1 MSTMQNGVATT
12 QRNSDNPLVML
23 GAAGQ
28 SIWLDYIR
36 RDLIES
42 GDLAKM
48 IAKDGLAGM
57 TSNPAIFERAVA
69 TDPAYQGFL
78 RNFSGDRRDTKTA
91 YEQLAIRDIREAADA
106 LHPVYART
114 NGLDGYVSL
123 EVSPNLAS
131 DTAGTIDE
139 ALRLWRQ
146 VGKPNLMIKVPGTPE
161 GIPAIRALI
170 TEGLNVNVT
179 LLFARSAYE
188 KAAEAYV
195 GGLEERAKKGQ
206 PVTGIASVASFF
218 VSRIDAAIDAKLDAL
233 VNAGDAAAS
242 RASALLGRI
251 AIANAKLAYE
261 HYQNLV
267 AGSRWQA
274 LARAGARPQRL
285 LWAST
290 GTKNPAYRDVIYV
303 EELIGANTVN
313 TLPPATFKAFRD
325 HGLVRASLL
334 EKLAEAKHAMA
345 ELGALGI
352 SLDAVTATLLK
363 DGVLQFQDAF
373 AKLLEAVGKALNTR
387 SD

>member
-1 MSTMQNGVATT
+1 MSTMQNGAATT
-12 QRNSDNPLVML
+12 QRNADNPLVML

-42 GDLAKM
+42 GELAKM

-78 RNFSGDRRDTKTA
+78 RNFTGDRRDTKTA

-106 LHPVYART
+106 LHPVYTRT

-131 DTAGTIDE
+131 DTARTIDE

-146 VGKPNLMIKVPGTPE
+146 VGKSNLMIKVPGTPE
-161 GIPAIRALI
+161 GIPAIRTLI
-170 TEGLNVNVT
+170 AEGLNVNVT

-188 KAAEAYV
+188 KAAEAYLA
-195 GGLEERAKKGQ
+195 GLEERAKKAQ

-233 VNAGDAAAS
+233 AKAGGPDAA
-242 RASALLGRI
+242 RAAALLGRI

-261 HYQNLV
+261 HFQHLV
-267 AGSRWQA
+267 ASSRWQA
-274 LARAGARPQRL
+274 LARDGARPQRL

-303 EELIGANTVN
+303 EELIGASTVN

-325 HGLVRASLL
+325 HGLVRASLMEEL
-334 EKLAEAKHAMA
+334 SEAKHAIA

-352 SLDAVTATLLK
+352 SLDAVTTTLLR
-363 DGVLQFQDAF
+363 DGVLQFEDAF
-373 AKLLEAVGKALNTR
+373 AKLLEAVGKALGTR

>member
-1 MSTMQNGVATT
+1 MSTAKNGVAAT
-12 QRNSDNPLVML
+12 QRHSDNPLVML

-42 GDLAKM
+42 GELAKM

-57 TSNPAIFERAVA
+57 TSNPAIFERAIA

-78 RNFSGDRRDTKTA
+78 RNFSGDRHDTKTA

-106 LHPVYART
+106 LRPVYART

-123 EVSPNLAS
+123 EVSPNLAW

-146 VGKPNLMIKVPGTPE
+146 VGKSNLMIKVPGTPE

-170 TEGLNVNVT
+170 AEGLNVNVT

-195 GGLEERAKKGQ
+195 AGLEERAKKGQ

-218 VSRIDAAIDAKLDAL
+218 VSRIDAAIDAKLDVLAKAGGP
-233 VNAGDAAAS
+233 NAA

-267 AGSRWQA
+267 AGSRWEA
-274 LARAGARPQRL
+274 LARVGARPQRL

-303 EELIGANTVN
+303 EELIGSSTVN
-313 TLPPATFKAFRD
+313 TLPPATLKAFRD
-325 HGLVRASLL
+325 HGLVRASLS

-363 DGVLQFQDAF
+363 DGVLQFEDAF

-387 SD
+387 PA

>member
-1 MSTMQNGVATT
+1 MSITQNGVATT
-12 QRNSDNPLVML
+12 QRNADNPLVML

-48 IAKDGLAGM
+48 IAKDGLAGL

-106 LHPVYART
+106 LHSVYART

-146 VGKPNLMIKVPGTPE
+146 VGKANLMIKVPGTPE

-170 TEGLNVNVT
+170 AEGLNVNVT

-188 KAAEAYV
+188 KAAEAYL

-206 PVTGIASVASFF
+206 PVSGIASVASFF

-233 VNAGDAAAS
+233 VKSGDAAAA

-274 LARAGARPQRL
+274 LARASARPQRL

-325 HGLVRASLL
+325 HGLVRASLS
-334 EKLAEAKHAMA
+334 EKLAEAKQAMA

-363 DGVLQFQDAF
+363 DGVLQFEDAF